1 MHRSGSIP
9 GAHKFGGW
17 KAAAPAILVLL
28 MALFLTGDAA
38 AAEEGAVPAQ
48 GRDFPAFK
56 LIYERNIFNPN
67 RRPGSARGAEGE
79 AVKPAKVDRF
89 SLIGTLIYEQ
99 GSFAFFDGTEAQY
112 RTVLKPSGT
121 IAGFK
126 LLEITPNHVRL
137 NTSSNTVDLPM
148 GMQMKRQDEGDWQL
162 VAETG
167 TGRTSG
173 SDSNANEKS
182 SEVSS
187 GSEAGADEV
196 LKRLMQKREQETK

>member
-1 MHRSGSIP
+1 MHRSGSVP
-9 GAHKFGGW
+9 STHTFGGW
-17 KAAAPAILVLL
+17 KAAAPAFMGLL
-28 MALFLTGDAA
+28 MALFWAVSLEG
-38 AAEEGAVPAQ
+38 AEEGVVAAQ

-56 LIYERNIFNPN
+56 LIDERNIFNPN

-79 AVKPAKVDRF
+79 SVKPAKIDRF

-137 NTSSNTVDLPM
+137 NSASNTVDLPM

-162 VAETG
+162 VAETEIDG
-167 TGRTSG
+167 TPGSG
-173 SDSNANEKS
+173 SNADEKS
-182 SEVSS
+182 SEESS

-196 LKRLMQKREQETK
+196 LKRLMQKREQESK